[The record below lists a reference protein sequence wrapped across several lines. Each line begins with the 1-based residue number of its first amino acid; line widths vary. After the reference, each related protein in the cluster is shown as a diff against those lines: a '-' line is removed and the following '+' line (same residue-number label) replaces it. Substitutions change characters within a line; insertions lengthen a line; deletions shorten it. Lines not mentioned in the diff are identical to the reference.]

1 MGSKD
6 LKAKIRLEGDAKGA
20 NKAIKSTETRFQK
33 LGKTIKTSALA
44 QVAAIGGVVLA
55 LRSMVRGIGASIE
68 AANKQEDAIN
78 ALDGALADLGPTADG
93 ISKALQEQAA
103 ALQLVT
109 RFGDEETIQ
118 AQALLASFVK
128 EEDAIKAATVATM
141 DLAEAKGFSLVSAAD
156 LVSKTLGSSTN
167 ALTRYGIEVTGAVG
181 STERLTTLTENIAK
195 VFGGRAT
202 KAAETFSGKM
212 TQLSNAFGDM
222 QEAIG
227 QSITENDKMGDSI
240 DDLKDTIVD
249 VTPEVAALAEHIV
262 GISVESLN
270 ALARLA
276 QLTTALV
283 TLGDTTGAFVDKA
296 EFAEA
301 ALRAQA
307 ARAEIL
313 AEITSLL
320 ASVTGQSAEEFEKQG
335 NAMLKALG
343 FMESY
348 SDATGD
354 AAAELKALEEA
365 AKESA
370 TAMEKLGDSLDQV
383 TSAELSAE
391 ILEIETNLEAVRVTT
406 GGIGPEFERLERI
419 AAAKI
424 ASLRGQ
430 VETLED
436 GLGDTGKALDGVG
449 DSASDAG
456 DQFDSLGTSV
466 QGTTDALKRQETQA
480 RGTTRALEGLTAA
493 QESLTLAQQRTAL
506 AATQA
511 ARKRITGVSS
521 QFSGIEDYAL
531 SLFGT
536 GGRVTTDPSG
546 NLVPV

>member
-68 AANKQEDAIN
+68 AAKVQEDAIN
-78 ALDGALADLGPTADG
+78 ALDGALADLGPSADKV
-93 ISKALQEQAA
+93 SKALQEQAA

-167 ALTRYGIEVTGAVG
+167 ALTRYGIEVTGVVG
-181 STERLTTLTENIAK
+181 STERLTSLTENIAK
-195 VFGGRAT
+195 VFGGRAQ
-202 KAAETFSGKM
+202 KATETFSGKV

-240 DDLKDTIVD
+240 DDLKQTIVE
-249 VTPEVAALAEHIV
+249 VTPQVAALAEHIV

-270 ALARLA
+270 ALARLG
-276 QLTTALV
+276 QLTVAIN

-307 ARAEIL
+307 ARTAIL
-313 AEITSLL
+313 AEITRLL
-320 ASVTGQSAEEFEKQG
+320 ASVVGQSAEEFEKQG

-343 FMESY
+343 FTEDY
-348 SDATGD
+348 SDAISD
-354 AAAELKALEEA
+354 AAANLKALEDA

-406 GGIGPEFERLERI
+406 GGIGPEFERLEQI
-419 AAAKI
+419 ATAKI
-424 ASLRGQ
+424 ESIRTRIDGLG
-430 VETLED
+430 D

-456 DQFDSLGTSV
+456 DQFDELGTSV
-466 QGTTDALKRQETQA
+466 QGTTDALSRQATQALTTAKALGVLTGVQETLA
-480 RGTTRALEGLTAA
+480 
-493 QESLTLAQQRTAL
+493 LAQARTAL
-506 AATQA
+506 AATQE

-521 QFSGIEDYAL
+521 QSSIISDFGL
-531 SLFGT
+531 SPFGT
-536 GGRVTTDPSG
+536 GGRVTVDPSG

>member
-1 MGSKD
+1 MGSD
-6 LKAKIRLEGDAKGA
+6 LKAKLRLEGDSKGA
-20 NKAIKSTETRFQK
+20 TTAIKKTESGFKR

-55 LRSMVRGIGASIE
+55 LRGMVRGIGASIE
-68 AANKQEDAIN
+68 AAKVQEDAIN
-78 ALDGALADLGPTADG
+78 ALDGALADLGPSADK

-181 STERLTTLTENIAK
+181 STERLTSLTENIAK
-195 VFGGRAT
+195 VFGGRAA
-202 KAAETFSGKM
+202 KATETFSGKM
-212 TQLSNAFGDM
+212 QQLSNAFGDM

-240 DDLKDTIVD
+240 DDLKDTIVE
-249 VTPEVAALAEHIV
+249 VTPQVAALAEHIV

-283 TLGDTTGAFVDKA
+283 TLGDTTEAFVDKA

-307 ARAEIL
+307 ARTEIL

-320 ASVTGQSAEEFEKQG
+320 ASVTGQSAEEFENQG

-354 AAAELKALEEA
+354 AAAELKVLEDA
-365 AKESA
+365 AKETA

-383 TSAELSAE
+383 TSAELSSE
-391 ILEIETNLEAVRVTT
+391 ILEIETNLEAVRVAT
-406 GGIGPEFERLERI
+406 GGIGPEFERLEQI
-419 AAAKI
+419 ATAKI
-424 ASLRGQ
+424 ASL
-430 VETLED
+430 ETRIDGLTD
-436 GLGDTGKALDGVG
+436 GLGDAGKALDGVG
-449 DSASDAG
+449 DSASDTG
-456 DQFDSLGTSV
+456 DQFDDLGLSV
-466 QGTTDALKRQETQA
+466 RGTTDALAKQATQA
-480 RGTTRALEGLTAA
+480 RSTAKELVLLTAV
-493 QESLTLAQQRTAL
+493 QESLALAQARTAL

-511 ARKRITGVSS
+511 ARARITGVSS
-521 QFSGIEDYAL
+521 QFVGIEDYAL
-531 SLFGT
+531 NAFGT
-536 GGRVTTDPSG
+536 GGRFVTDANG
-546 NLVPV
+546 NQVPI